1 MPEQI
6 RLIVHLLVFWRSV
19 QADKYTF
26 QSRQGT
32 RDIDAVVT
40 SPPYNLNIKYSK
52 YKDKKPREQYLKWL
66 EDVFLECKR
75 VLKDDG
81 HLFVNM
87 GYSNVDPW
95 VGMEVGLS
103 LRSNWVL
110 QNHIN
115 WVKSIHVN
123 NKTSGHF
130 KPINSKRYLCPTWEH
145 LFHFTKDGNVEVDRL
160 SVGVPYE
167 YYEANI
173 RGNNTKENKPN
184 LRDKGNSWFIPYE
197 TRQSKLE
204 KGNHPAIFPVKLV
217 EDCIKLT
224 GKTSGIVLDP
234 FMGTGT
240 TGVAAVNLGWDY
252 IGYDIDED
260 YVKYSKQ
267 RLEGG
272 LKSLLK

>member
-1 MPEQI
+1 MF
-6 RLIVHLLVFWRSV
+6 HLRDCLEGMKELDDRS
-19 QADKYTF
+19 
-26 QSRQGT
+26 
-32 RDIDAVVT
+32 IDAVVT

-52 YKDKKPREQYLKWL
+52 YKDKKPRDQYLEWL
-66 EDVFLECKR
+66 QDVFLECKR

-123 NKTSGHF
+123 DKTSGHF

-184 LRDKGNSWFIPYE
+184 LRDKGNCWFIPYE
-197 TRQSKLE
+197 TINSKDLRG
-204 KGNHPAIFPVKLV
+204 KHPATFPVKLV
-217 EDCIKLT
+217 ENCLKLT
-224 GKTSGIVLDP
+224 GTTGTVIDP

-240 TGVAAVNLGWDY
+240 TAQAAINLAWKY
-252 IGYDIDED
+252 IGYDVDED
-260 YVKYSKQ
+260 YVTFS
-267 RLEGG
+267 RNRIGRNLTRFIT
-272 LKSLLK
+272 

>member
-1 MPEQI
+1 M
-6 RLIVHLLVFWRSV
+6 
-19 QADKYTF
+19 K
-26 QSRQGT
+26 
-32 RDIDAVVT
+32 
-40 SPPYNLNIKYSK
+40 
-52 YKDKKPREQYLKWL
+52 
-66 EDVFLECKR
+66 
-75 VLKDDG
+75 
-81 HLFVNM
+81 
-87 GYSNVDPW
+87 
-95 VGMEVGLS
+95 
-103 LRSNWVL
+103 
-110 QNHIN
+110 
-115 WVKSIHVN
+115 
-123 NKTSGHF
+123 
-130 KPINSKRYLCPTWEH
+130 
-145 LFHFTKDGNVEVDRL
+145 
-160 SVGVPYE
+160 YE

-173 RGNNTKENKPN
+173 RGNNTKDNKPN